1 MWNIIDFK
9 EGTPIFL
16 QLFMNIVYFAES
28 YFTLSGYQWLL
39 LLNQL
44 LLLCLFSGSFFS
56 TTLQISDLLEMSFEK
71 EKKKDLKMVHL
82 KSDIPLFVNPDQW
95 VTTLRSYFKYYKFNA
110 WDLNWK
116 LWWSKC
122 SVSMLLTRPWNTRCQ
137 MSSSKVRA
145 EVLFPDGLWHLKI
158 KKSAEKYFT
167 KKSHEI
173 TQALLH
179 HQFIKREM
187 KHTI

>member
-28 YFTLSGYQWLL
+28 YSTLSEYQWLL

-122 SVSMLLTRPWNTRCQ
+122 SVSTLLTRPWNTRCQ

-145 EVLFPDGLWHLKI
+145 EVFSRWSLTFEDKEKCWKVLF
-158 KKSAEKYFT
+158 KKKPW
-167 KKSHEI
+167 K
-173 TQALLH
+173 
-179 HQFIKREM
+179 
-187 KHTI
+187 